1 MNNPIPSHIL
11 DEMQAYYTARAP
23 EYDEWWQRQGRYDRG
38 SAQNQQW
45 FTEIDEVAAVLS
57 NFAMTGDLLELAPGT
72 GNWTERLLLT
82 ATTITAVD
90 ASPAMI
96 EINRARFPNAPITYQ
111 QADLFTWQPDR
122 CYDGVFFGF
131 WLSHVPLER
140 LDGFLAAVAS
150 ALRSGGKLFFIDNL
164 REATATSPDQRL
176 PDQGEQVT
184 TRRLN
189 DGRTFQIIKNFFQ
202 PDELTAR
209 FQRTGLAVE
218 IMTTASYFLYGAG
231 VKTTNTH
238 G

>member
-1 MNNPIPSHIL
+1 MNNPIPPQLL
-11 DEMQAYYTARAP
+11 DEMKDYYTARAP

-38 SAQNQQW
+38 QAQNQQW
-45 FTEIDEVAAVLS
+45 FAEIDEVAAVLS

-82 ATTITAVD
+82 VNTITAVD
-90 ASPAMI
+90 ASLAMI
-96 EINRARFPNAPITYQ
+96 EINQARFPTAPITYQ

-122 CYDGVFFGF
+122 LYDGVFFGF

-140 LDGFLAAVAS
+140 LDGFLAMVAQ
-150 ALRSGGKLFFIDNL
+150 ALRPGGKLFFIDNL

-176 PDQGEQVT
+176 PDQGEQVM

-202 PDELTAR
+202 PDELAAR
-209 FQRTGLAVE
+209 FQRAGLTVAV
-218 IMTTASYFLYGAG
+218 MTTAGYFLYGVG
-231 VKTTNTH
+231 GKTTTTH
-238 G
+238 L